1 MTILAWMIYAVL
13 VAALLGTAG
22 WVLERA
28 LLALGRPV
36 RWVWV
41 LALAGGAGIPL
52 VTLTGLAGG
61 GPDPQAAALLHGPEA
76 TNALASP
83 TASPYAPAPLF
94 RVVEKVS
101 GALTDGIRRLAD
113 VVPGADL
120 RHRTPALMWGGGS
133 LLLFLALAGSTLRL
147 GRRLRRWPSV
157 RLRGRSRVRI
167 TPGLGPAV
175 IGLLH
180 PWIVLPRWVL
190 HLEPGRLEHI
200 LVHEEEHV
208 SARDTL
214 VLASAAAS
222 VLASFWNPALWW
234 ILGRLRSAVEMD
246 CDRRVLSRGISP
258 GEYGSLLVEV
268 GSRGDRL
275 PLHMAALAESSNLLE
290 RRLREM
296 RPKSPRHPILA
307 FAGASVLATVLILVA
322 CDTQVPAPTA
332 STDEAAATVPT
343 EEAAAEPLA
352 PGLEP
357 TVMGDETPAGEAVG
371 ESVRVRIRTDQ
382 TLRAGEEPA
391 RAPLYI
397 VDGVIVSADTYE
409 RLNVEAERIERIE
422 IVKGAAAAALYGSRA
437 ENGVI
442 LITTKDAPGGGGA

>member
-1 MTILAWMIYAVL
+1 MTLLAWMIYAVL
-13 VAALLGTAG
+13 VAALLGAAG
-22 WVLERA
+22 WVLEPA

-36 RWVWV
+36 RWVWL

-61 GPDPQAAALLHGPEA
+61 SPDPQAVALLHGPEA
-76 TNALASP
+76 ANALASP
-83 TASPYAPAPLF
+83 TASPYARTPLF
-94 RVVEKVS
+94 RAVGKVS
-101 GALTDGIRRLAD
+101 GTLTDGIRRLAD

-120 RHRTPALMWGGGS
+120 SHRTPALMWGGGS
-133 LLLFLALAGSTLRL
+133 LLLFLTLAGSTLRL

-190 HLEPGRLEHI
+190 HLEPGRLEQI

-214 VLASAAAS
+214 VLASAAAP

-234 ILGRLRSAVEMD
+234 ILGRLRSSVEMD
-246 CDRRVLSRGISP
+246 CDRRVLCRGISP

-296 RPKSPRHPILA
+296 RPKSPRHPILT

-332 STDEAAATVPT
+332 ATDEEVATLPAA
-343 EEAAAEPLA
+343 EAAAEPLA
-352 PGLEP
+352 QGLEAN
-357 TVMGDETPAGEAVG
+357 VMGDETPAGEAVG
-371 ESVRVRIRTDQ
+371 ETVSVRIRTDQ
-382 TLRAGEEPA
+382 TLHAGAETTPS
-391 RAPLYI
+391 PLYI
-397 VDGVIVSADTYE
+397 VDGVIVRADAFE
-409 RLNVEAERIERIE
+409 RLKIEAGRIESIE
-422 IVKGAAAAALYGSRA
+422 VIKGTAAAALYGSRG

-442 LITTKDAPGGGGA
+442 LITTKDAPEGGGA